1 MKKLTTTQQDFI
13 KNIIDEGLAHAAQSL
28 SSITNRSFHV
38 HFTALSDSNLII
50 NFYDKDELFVLIS
63 DLHGEIK
70 GKSLFIL
77 TKKQAEQIWNLLI
90 PNSNNT
96 EMREAILLEIDNIVT
111 ASVVTKLANALKK
124 KMYAGVPAMEV
135 KDKDT
140 LQKDILSYLSEDTIE
155 MTSTTLLQAEN
166 LSISPTF
173 IWIFAQD
180 FITATETHS

>member
-63 DLHGEIK
+63 
-70 GKSLFIL
+70 
-77 TKKQAEQIWNLLI
+77 EQIWKLLI